1 MSAIKEHG
9 LDLLAVLPH
18 SDQIYEMDS
27 EGLPTSDIPEDAP
40 VCRIAAKACHNV
52 GLTPFF
58 DRGGGGMD
66 GNVFNKRGITTIG
79 IAPGYEKNH
88 TAEELLHVDDL
99 FKCGEEA
106 TEIIKIVASGE
117 Y

>member
-1 MSAIKEHG
+1 MRKLKSSKNC
-9 LDLLAVLPH
+9 LMQLT
-18 SDQIYEMDS
+18 EMFK
-27 EGLPTSDIPEDAP
+27 TFNIPEDAP
-40 VCRIAAKACHNV
+40 ACRIAAKACRNV

>member
-1 MSAIKEHG
+1 
-9 LDLLAVLPH
+9 
-18 SDQIYEMDS
+18 
-27 EGLPTSDIPEDAP
+27 
-40 VCRIAAKACHNV
+40 
-52 GLTPFF
+52 
-58 DRGGGGMD
+58 MD